1 MELPDKW
8 PLWETLLKHFLTVF
22 EFFFRQRSKWLYH
35 EVPIEFIGQSIAPDA
50 LKSSLNLLSSSIQ
63 KLAWKIPFLLAY
75 LFL

>member
-1 MELPDKW
+1 MTFMRNFIEALFNGFW
-8 PLWETLLKHFLTVF
+8 I
-22 EFFFRQRSKWLYH
+22 FFRQHSKWLYH